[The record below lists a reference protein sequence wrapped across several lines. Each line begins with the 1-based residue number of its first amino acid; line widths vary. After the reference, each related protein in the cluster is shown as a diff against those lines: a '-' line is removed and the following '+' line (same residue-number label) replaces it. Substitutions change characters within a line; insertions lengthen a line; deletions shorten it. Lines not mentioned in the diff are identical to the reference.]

1 MHRKISFCGDC
12 LQLFDD
18 HIDHLVIFANIQRQC
33 MFHGIYQSLLYFYWS
48 DYERIHLELATAFAM
63 NQKRLLL
70 NWFRASNYITCKM
83 RLPCWLF
90 GKGTEQTNTDPANLH
105 KWYTIL
111 SCVLNT
117 SHFLY
122 EMYFLKHMQ
131 AFLIQLLLKIL
142 SATLWS
148 SYKHQRIH

>member
-1 MHRKISFCGDC
+1 
-12 LQLFDD
+12 
-18 HIDHLVIFANIQRQC
+18 
-33 MFHGIYQSLLYFYWS
+33 MFHRVYQSLLCFYWS

-83 RLPCWLF
+83 KLPCWLF

-122 EMYFLKHMQ
+122 EMYLLEHMQ
-131 AFLIQLLLKIL
+131 AFLIQLLLKLGFQQLYEVAINIREYIKKNTPFVIQGYKNPYQLL
-142 SATLWS
+142 SS
-148 SYKHQRIH
+148 FHIKEQ